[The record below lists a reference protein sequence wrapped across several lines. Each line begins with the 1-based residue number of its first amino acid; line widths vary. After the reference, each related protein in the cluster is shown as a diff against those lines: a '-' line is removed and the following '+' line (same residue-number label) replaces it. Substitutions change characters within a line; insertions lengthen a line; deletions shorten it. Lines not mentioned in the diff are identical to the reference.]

1 MLDLRF
7 EKAWE
12 VSILKKKKD
21 SEPGEGRGCIL
32 FLWVYSVPNIRFNA

>member
-12 VSILKKKKD
+12 VSILKKKT
-21 SEPGEGRGCIL
+21 EPGEGRGCIL
-32 FLWVYSVPNIRFNA
+32 FLWVYSIPNIRFNA